1 VSDADQSSG
10 NQVHWVRIERK
21 VDQLREAI
29 TQLVRV
35 EERQMSHGQ
44 RLGALEQDMVATK
57 AQGVETR
64 SRLESWINR
73 GIGLWALA
81 VTMWTVWLALGER
94 LLR

>member
-1 VSDADQSSG
+1 VSDEDRSSAD
-10 NQVHWVRIERK
+10 QVHWVRIERK

-44 RLGALEQDMVATK
+44 RLGALEQDMA
-57 AQGVETR
+57 AARAHGAETR

-81 VTMWTVWLALGER
+81 VTMWTIWLALGER
-94 LLR
+94 FLR

>member
-1 VSDADQSSG
+1 
-10 NQVHWVRIERK
+10 VRIERK

-44 RLGALEQDMVATK
+44 RLGALEQDMAS
-57 AQGVETR
+57 ARAHGAETR
-64 SRLESWINR
+64 SRWDSWINR

-81 VTMWTVWLALGER
+81 VTLWTIWLALGER